1 MSAPRPVEAEY
12 LSPAEAALTRAV
24 GEERG
29 PASFEL
35 RLQVL
40 EAASA
45 RFGGF
50 DLAAFHEAFGTKSKR
65 STAELLALAAPHRF
79 ILHWR

>member
-24 GEERG
+24 GGGHG

-50 DLAAFHEAFGTKSKR
+50 DLAAFHEAFGNKSKR
-65 STAELLALAAPHRF
+65 APAELLAKSIF
-79 ILHWR
+79 TY

>member
-12 LSPAEAALTRAV
+12 LASAETALSKAV
-24 GEERG
+24 GDG
-29 PASFEL
+29 HAATSFEL

-40 EAASA
+40 EAAAA

-50 DLAAFHEAFGTKSKR
+50 DLAAFHEGLPGCKVSG
-65 STAELLALAAPHRF
+65 L
-79 ILHWR
+79 